1 MITSWVIIDLISRS
15 PYTKRIE
22 QAVYRSNS
30 GREEGRI
37 SPLAFAISSSS
48 SSSVTNEEN
57 EDGSQTIVWNKEP
70 MMMSGYY
77 RD

>member
-1 MITSWVIIDLISRS
+1 MITSWVITDLISRS

-48 SSSVTNEEN
+48 SSVTNEEN
-57 EDGSQTIVWNKEP
+57 EDGSQTIVWDKEP

>member
-1 MITSWVIIDLISRS
+1 V
-15 PYTKRIE
+15 
-22 QAVYRSNS
+22 
-30 GREEGRI
+30 GRRI
-37 SPLAFAISSSS
+37 SPLAFAISS

-57 EDGSQTIVWNKEP
+57 EDGSQTIVWDKEP